1 MKQVQIT
8 RFITEKLWKISSITI
23 KRPTPDNIDLLYKVF
38 PRIAIAIV
46 IIKEYLETIIMRNI
60 RYQKETIEEIK
71 KLVGPNKVK

>member
-1 MKQVQIT
+1 MQIT

-23 KRPTPDNIDLLYKVF
+23 KRPTPDKIDLLYKVF